1 MRRTLPLRTI
11 ALLLVCCLLAACSV
25 ESLLPVPTARTEA
38 TTAPDSAPPAAAA
51 DNTNTLQARPQIVN
65 AALLRYAADFTP
77 SLPAYTVPAD
87 GSGVVNWERSYLSD
101 EYKSALV
108 NNLFVVAPGYSREFF
123 ERYEQN
129 RYNREPN
136 FVTVDSMMHTYH
148 LYFSYLMK
156 TTERE
161 HLAGKLTELAKT
173 MLENTQAQCYTLSS
187 TEWARA
193 AQRNLAFF
201 AVGVKL
207 LDPLYSV
214 PASVSETVSYEVD
227 RINDAAG
234 IDISALTGAYEDYS
248 QYTVRGYYTDSSEL
262 QAYFKAM
269 MWFGRMNFAQ
279 EDESLDRSALLM
291 TLAVGGEAEAL
302 WGQIYSV
309 TAFFAG
315 ASDDYS
321 YYEYRQL
328 AERAYGKLPT
338 MGELMGNSEAWQT
351 FHSLTGALPAPKINS
366 VPADDKD
373 GDANSQNKGFRFM
386 GQRFTLD
393 EAIFER
399 LTYDDIGED
408 PAGNRRMLPMA
419 LDVPAALGSDLALTI
434 LESQGAADYAG
445 YRESMNKLRADRS
458 LTDDT
463 LWSQSLYA
471 GWLNTLQP
479 LLTVKG
485 AGYPSF
491 MQGQLWATHSLESY
505 CGSFTELKHDTVL
518 YAKQMM
524 AEMGGGELPEVDDRG
539 YVEPEPAVYV
549 SLSSLVEQTA
559 QGLSSF
565 GLLSTA
571 DAVNLN
577 RLKELAAKLAVISEK
592 ELRGEL
598 PTDEEFELIRG
609 YGGTLEH
616 FWEDTVRG
624 LDNPEGFLDSA
635 LFPAAIVTDVATDPN
650 GSVLELGTGNPSVI
664 YVVVPVD
671 GVLRICS
678 GTVFSFYE
686 FTQPLNE
693 RLTDTEWRQA
703 MGIELTNA
711 GRYVDTPPISQPS
724 WTVSYR
730 KE

>member
-1 MRRTLPLRTI
+1 MKHTVFPRIL
-11 ALLLVCCLLAACSV
+11 ALLLVCCLLSACAAG
-25 ESLLPVPTARTEA
+25 SLLPGVKESAAEQ
-38 TTAPDSAPPAAAA
+38 APSAAA
-51 DNTNTLQARPQIVN
+51 DEPWTLKERPQIVN
-65 AALLRYAADFTP
+65 TALLRYTTGDQP
-77 SLPAYTVPAD
+77 SVPAYTVSAD
-87 GSGVVNWERSYLSD
+87 GSDIINWDRIYLND
-101 EYKSALV
+101 EAKSALLG
-108 NNLFVVAPGYSREFF
+108 NLFVVTDGHNREFF
-123 ERYEQN
+123 EIYEQN
-129 RYNREPN
+129 RYNQQPN

-161 HLAGKLTELAKT
+161 HLAAKLTELSKT
-173 MLENTQAQCYTLSS
+173 MLENTQAQCYTLNGTDWSK
-187 TEWARA
+187 A

-207 LDPLYSV
+207 LDPLATI
-214 PASVSETVSYEVD
+214 PASISETVTFEVD
-227 RINDAAG
+227 HINDAAG
-234 IDISALTGAYEDYS
+234 IDVSALTGAYEDYS
-248 QYTVRGYYTDSSEL
+248 QYKVRGYYADSSEL

-279 EDESLDRSALLM
+279 ADESLDRSALLM
-291 TLAVGGEAEAL
+291 TLAVGGTAEEL
-302 WGQIYSV
+302 WSEIYSV

-328 AERAYGKLPT
+328 IERAYGKLPT
-338 MGELMGNSEAWQT
+338 MGELMGNQEGWQT
-351 FHSLTGALPAPKINS
+351 FHRLTAALPAPKINS
-366 VPADDKD
+366 VPADDAA

-393 EAIFER
+393 AAIFDR

-408 PAGNRRMLPMA
+408 AAGNRRMLPMA
-419 LDVPAALGSDLALTI
+419 LDVPAALGSDLALSI
-434 LESQGAADYAG
+434 LESQGAADFAG
-445 YRESMNKLRADRS
+445 YSEAMQKLRRDNTLS
-458 LTDDT
+458 DDPG
-463 LWSQSLYA
+463 WSNSLYA

-518 YAKQMM
+518 YAKQVM
-524 AEMGGGELPEVDDRG
+524 AEMGGGDLPDVDDRG
-539 YVEPEPAVYV
+539 YVEPEVAVYA
-549 SLSSLVEQTA
+549 SLSALVEQTA
-559 QGLSSF
+559 QGLGGF

-571 DAVNLN
+571 DALNLS
-577 RLKELAAKLAVISEK
+577 RLKDLADRLRVISEK
-592 ELRGEL
+592 ELRNEL
-598 PTDEEFELIRG
+598 PTDEEFELIRS

-616 FWEDTVRG
+616 FWEDTVRSAN
-624 LDNPEGFLDSA
+624 NPEGYLDA
-635 LFPAAIVTDVATDPN
+635 AMFPAAIVTDVATDPN

-664 YVVVPVD
+664 YVIVPVD
-671 GVLRICS
+671 GVLRVCS

-686 FTQPLNE
+686 FTQPLSE

-711 GRYVDTPPISQPS
+711 GRYVETPPLSQPS

-730 KE
+730 K

>member
-1 MRRTLPLRTI
+1 MKHTVFPRVL
-11 ALLLVCCLLAACSV
+11 ALLLVCCLLSACAAG
-25 ESLLPVPTARTEA
+25 SLLPGVKESAAEQ
-38 TTAPDSAPPAAAA
+38 APSAAA
-51 DNTNTLQARPQIVN
+51 DEPWTLKERPQIVN
-65 AALLRYAADFTP
+65 TALLRYTTGDQP
-77 SLPAYTVPAD
+77 SVPAYTVSAD
-87 GSGVVNWERSYLSD
+87 GSDIINWNRAYLSD
-101 EYKSALV
+101 EAKSALLG
-108 NNLFVVAPGYSREFF
+108 NLFVVTDGHNREFF
-123 ERYEQN
+123 EIYEQN
-129 RYNREPN
+129 RYNQQPN

-161 HLAGKLTELAKT
+161 HLAAKLTELAKT
-173 MLENTQAQCYTLSS
+173 MLENTQAQCYTLNGTDWSK
-187 TEWARA
+187 A

-207 LDPLYSV
+207 LDPLATV
-214 PASVSETVSYEVD
+214 PASISETVTFEVD
-227 RINDAAG
+227 HINDAAG
-234 IDISALTGAYEDYS
+234 IDVSALTGAYEDYS
-248 QYTVRGYYTDSSEL
+248 QYKVRGYYADSSEL

-279 EDESLDRSALLM
+279 ENESLDRSALLM
-291 TLAVGGEAEAL
+291 TLAVGGTAEEL
-302 WGQIYSV
+302 WSEIYSV

-328 AERAYGKLPT
+328 IERAYGKLPT
-338 MGELMGNSEAWQT
+338 MGELMGNQEAWQT
-351 FHSLTGALPAPKINS
+351 FHRLTAALPAPKINS
-366 VPADDKD
+366 VPADDAA

-393 EAIFER
+393 AAIFDR

-408 PAGNRRMLPMA
+408 AAGNRRMLPMA
-419 LDVPAALGSDLALTI
+419 LDVPAALGSDLALSI
-434 LESQGAADYAG
+434 LESQGAADFAG
-445 YRESMNKLRADRS
+445 YSEAMQKLRRDNTLS
-458 LTDDT
+458 DDPG
-463 LWSQSLYA
+463 WSNSLYA

-491 MQGQLWATHSLESY
+491 MQGQLWATRSLESY

-518 YAKQMM
+518 YAKQIM
-524 AEMGGGELPEVDDRG
+524 AEMGGGDLPNVDDRG
-539 YVEPEPAVYV
+539 YVEPEVAVYA
-549 SLSSLVEQTA
+549 SLSALVEQTA
-559 QGLSSF
+559 QGLGGF

-571 DAVNLN
+571 DALNLS
-577 RLKELAAKLAVISEK
+577 RLKDLADRLRVISEK
-592 ELRGEL
+592 ELRNEL
-598 PTDEEFELIRG
+598 PTEEEFELIRS

-616 FWEDTVRG
+616 FWEDTVRSAN
-624 LDNPEGFLDSA
+624 NPEGFLDA
-635 LFPAAIVTDVATDPN
+635 AMFPAAIVTDVATDPN

-664 YVVVPVD
+664 YVIVPVD
-671 GVLRICS
+671 GVLRVCS

-686 FTQPLNE
+686 FTQPLAE

-711 GRYVDTPPISQPS
+711 GRYVETPPLSQPS

-730 KE
+730 K